1 MDLMLLVLKTG
12 ETLVSAT
19 EQLEMEPRCHLD
31 RPYLVGGKTK
41 VSLTAW
47 PAHSADQ
54 HILLHSDSLLT
65 VCEPSPSVKAMYLKR
80 IGKTLEDFV
89 PKEQPV
95 LLNED
100 EQVPTGDYV
109 TEDGID
115 DYEPMYTE
123 V

>member
-31 RPYLVGGKTK
+31 RPYLVSGKTK
-41 VSLTAW
+41 VTLSSW
-47 PAHSADQ
+47 PPHAADQ
-54 HILLHSDSLLT
+54 HILLNTDSLLT
-65 VCEPSPSVKAMYLKR
+65 VCEPSPTIKAMYLKR
-80 IGKTLEDFV
+80 IGKTMEDSA

-100 EQVPTGDYV
+100 EQLPSY
-109 TEDGID
+109 D
-115 DYEPMYTE
+115 DYEDDHGYEPSYQE
-123 V
+123 I

>member
-19 EQLEMEPRCHLD
+19 EQLEMEPRCHLE
-31 RPYLVGGKTK
+31 RPFLVSGKTK
-41 VSLTAW
+41 VTLTAW
-47 PAHSADQ
+47 PAYTEDH

-65 VCEPSPSVKAMYLKR
+65 VCEPSSTIRESYLKR
-80 IGKTLEDFV
+80 IGKTMEDFA

-109 TEDGID
+109 TENGID
-115 DYEPMYTE
+115 DYEPVYQE
-123 V
+123 I